1 MPESAHCVHRRMSAR
16 SKTKTTRTDFD
27 DRNEH
32 ETRIASRPGVLGGTH
47 FEAAELAAPG
57 CQDLERGDS
66 ACRHRPQP
74 CGFVG
79 SARLRQLDWTR
90 VHFQRLCGSIRKA
103 DEKTWRVCP
112 DVRE

>member
-1 MPESAHCVHRRMSAR
+1 MSVR
-16 SKTKTTRTDFD
+16 GKTKTTRTNFD

-47 FEAAELAAPG
+47 VEAAELAAPR

-66 ACRHRPQP
+66 LVAIGRNRA
-74 CGFVG
+74 GLWV
-79 SARLRQLDWTR
+79 ARDCDSSTGRAFI
-90 VHFQRLCGSIRKA
+90 FQRLCGSIRKA
-103 DEKTWRVCP
+103 DEKTWRVRP